1 MKLFLNHKQVHKTI
15 KCESC
20 GESFNY
26 KAYYSHR
33 KVCQVYKCD
42 LCDFETKSKKDL
54 TKHKKVHQ
62 SNIKRCLFCTYT
74 TQDSS
79 NLKRHMLNIHSDTS
93 KLCCDECDKTFSR

>member
-42 LCDFETKSKKDL
+42 LCDFETKSKKDWPS
-54 TKHKKVHQ
+54 TRKCISQTSNVACFVH
-62 SNIKRCLFCTYT
+62 IPP
-74 TQDSS
+74 
-79 NLKRHMLNIHSDTS
+79 
-93 KLCCDECDKTFSR
+93 KTVQI